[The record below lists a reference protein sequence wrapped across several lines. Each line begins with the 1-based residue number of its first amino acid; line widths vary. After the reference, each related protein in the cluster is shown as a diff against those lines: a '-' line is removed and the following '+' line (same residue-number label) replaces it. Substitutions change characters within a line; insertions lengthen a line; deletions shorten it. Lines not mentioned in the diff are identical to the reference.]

1 MGSIYSLQYCRPAA
15 VCAYEINFCRRSL
28 LIAYSFTLRYRIK
41 SSIFCN
47 HQNRRLFIDV
57 FSPHVLLLRRIILYR
72 CCQSRS
78 LSLYTRTNLSY
89 LFYKI
94 NSCMHSLLKQAQ
106 RIEQLKLWDEVL
118 LSCDKNLIWTAISLG
133 LMVECDLYEGRKSV
147 VGFRQSSRPFVGF
160 IIDKNGAMHQPKRLL
175 PPLH

>member
-78 LSLYTRTNLSY
+78 LSLSLYTHEPVLSV
-89 LFYKI
+89 LQD
-94 NSCMHSLLKQAQ
+94 KQLHAQ
-106 RIEQLKLWDEVL
+106 SIKAGSEDRVVKAMGRSAVKLWQKSHLDGHFVRI
-118 LSCDKNLIWTAISLG
+118 DGRVRSL
-133 LMVECDLYEGRKSV
+133 R
-147 VGFRQSSRPFVGF
+147 RP
-160 IIDKNGAMHQPKRLL
+160 
-175 PPLH
+175 